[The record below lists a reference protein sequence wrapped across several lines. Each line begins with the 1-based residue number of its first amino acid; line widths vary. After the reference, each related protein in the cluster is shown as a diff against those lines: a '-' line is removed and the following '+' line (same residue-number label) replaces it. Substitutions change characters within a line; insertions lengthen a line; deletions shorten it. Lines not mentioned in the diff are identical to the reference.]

1 MEKKYILAIDQGTT
15 SSRAVLFDKK
25 GNKIAIAQKEFPQYF
40 PKSGWVEHD
49 ANEIWQSVQSVLADL
64 FIHSGTQPSEIAAI
78 GITNQRETTVV
89 WNKNTGLPISHAL
102 VWQSRQSA
110 DICDHLIVDG
120 YENFFHEKT
129 GLVID
134 AYFSATK
141 IRWILDNVPTA
152 QEMAE
157 AGDLLFGTIDTWLL
171 WKLTN
176 GESFATD
183 VTNASRTMLYNIV
196 EEKWD
201 EEILH
206 LLNIPASMLPEVRKN
221 SEIYGYTK
229 DFHFFGESVPIANL
243 MGDQQAAL
251 VGQQCFEEGMIK
263 NTYGTGAFIIMNTG
277 ESPHFSENKLLTT
290 IAYKLDDK
298 VTYALEGSIF
308 IAGSVVQWLRDGV
321 KILTHADQSEEMA
334 YKSDTDDDIYLVP
347 AFTGLG
353 APYWNQNARGAIF
366 GLTRATNDNDL
377 VKAALQAICYQT
389 KDILDTM
396 TNDTGISI
404 PSLRVDGG
412 ATANS
417 YLMQFQAD
425 VLNVP
430 IRRPENAETT
440 AFGTALLAGLAIGF
454 WKNKTEVE
462 RMDGKLYQ
470 PNMDKERREKLY
482 QGWVKAVTAT
492 QTFSK

>member
-15 SSRAVLFDKK
+15 SSRAIIFDKK
-25 GNKIAIAQKEFPQYF
+25 GNKIAVAQKEFPQYF

-64 FIHSGTQPSEIAAI
+64 FIHSGAQPSEIAAI

-110 DICDHLIVDG
+110 DICDQLIADG
-120 YENFFHEKT
+120 YENFFHKKT

-206 LLNIPASMLPEVRKN
+206 LLNIPVSMLPEVRKN

-277 ESPHFSENKLLTT
+277 ENPHFSENKLLTT

-482 QGWVKAVTAT
+482 QGWVRAVTAT